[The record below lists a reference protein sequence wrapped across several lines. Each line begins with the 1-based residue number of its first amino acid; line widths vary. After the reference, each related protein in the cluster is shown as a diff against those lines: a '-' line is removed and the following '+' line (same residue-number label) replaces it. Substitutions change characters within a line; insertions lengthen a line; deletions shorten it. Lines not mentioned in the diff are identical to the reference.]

1 MKQKNQRTLAIFAL
15 VLAIVETTIAY
26 AALSTTLNIS
36 GTVTK
41 KGGSWNIYF
50 TNPSSASIEGSA
62 KASTITLASTQ
73 VSFNVELY
81 KPNDSVTYTVDIKNG
96 GTIDAILDSVTLTG
110 VDTASNNDITYKVTY
125 KDGTEIKKGD
135 TLNKGVTKTIK
146 IFVKYNDVSTLA
158 NTDVKLNL
166 GVSLAYIQTTDSGS
180 TSGGG
185 STTNVLCKAVTTAT
199 TGNIPTGNYAYGD
212 EYTCEL
218 GDNEEKTFFVLE
230 TNGDNV
236 SLIMD
241 RNIDSNGKGT
251 TSGNTVAWVSKEDYI
266 AAGGTESDYG
276 NSGNNNLGP
285 ITAEKYLKNSTTS
298 WTKLTSSQISL
309 PTGQQIATAGGDSAW
324 TGGNDTMTILPAWLN
339 GNLNSDSGI
348 YGYWTSTPSASNSNI
363 AWRVNFSGYLNGDY
377 VRDSYNGVRP
387 VITISKSDLS

>member
-15 VLAIVETTIAY
+15 ALAIVATTIAY
-26 AALSTTLNIS
+26 AALSTTLNVS

-73 VSFNVELY
+73 ISFNVELY

-125 KDGTEIKKGD
+125 KDGTTIKKGD

-146 IFVKYNDVSTLA
+146 IYVKYNDVSTLSS
-158 NTDVKLNL
+158 TDIKLNL
-166 GVSLAYIQTTDSGS
+166 GASLAYIQTTDSGS
-180 TSGGG
+180 TGGGG
-185 STTNVLCKAVTTAT
+185 SATNALCKLVAPVTTGELYT
-199 TGNIPTGNYAYGD
+199 FGD
-212 EYTCEL
+212 EYTCNL

-276 NSGNNNLGP
+276 NYGNNNLGP
-285 ITAEKYLKNSTTS
+285 ITAQKYLRSSTAS

-309 PTGQQIATAGGDSAW
+309 PTYDQIKAAN
-324 TGGNDTMTILPAWLN
+324 GGNGSSLPSWLY
-339 GNLNSDSGI
+339 GNLNSSSKPFA
-348 YGYWTSTPSASNSNI
+348 YWTSTPNASLSHK
-363 AWRVNFSGYLNGDY
+363 ASY
-377 VRDSYNGVRP
+377 VRYDGRFNLSNVDIDSDFGVRP
-387 VITISKSDLS
+387 VITISKSNIS